1 MNLKLIISLIIRT
14 TQFIFSVVGLGLA
27 AQAIKLWGAYDRI
40 NLNAATAVLSIIYL
54 ILTVIP
60 QVISALSTAYFAT
73 IDAILAILWLA
84 SFASMADLWAM
95 VDCGTSIT
103 SYYGIYYD
111 IFTNFTDTCTLAK
124 ALIGIGVVAFVLFL
138 ASFITILWFARTLP
152 RDHQSSAGNVILGG
166 VFVNYIPT
174 TDVEA
179 DIAAEGNKEVL
190 ATADADADLDPDPE
204 LSPAPE
210 AGALSDEPSTEVKEV
225 SPVSAPEPAPES
237 PIAPESPP
245 APESAPANK

>member
-14 TQFIFSVVGLGLA
+14 SQFIFSVVGLGLA
-27 AQAIKLWGAYDRI
+27 AQAIKIWGAYDRI
-40 NLNAATAVLSIIYL
+40 NLNAATAVLSMIYL

-60 QVISALSTAYFAT
+60 QVISALSIAYFAT

-84 SFASMADLWAM
+84 SFACMADSWAT
-95 VDCGTSIT
+95 VDCGNSIR

-111 IFTNFTDTCTLAK
+111 IFTNYTDTCNLAK

-138 ASFITILWFARTLP
+138 ASFITILWFARALP
-152 RDHQSSAGNVILGG
+152 RGQQSSAGNVILGG
-166 VFVNYIPT
+166 VFVKYTPNA
-174 TDVEA
+174 DVEA
-179 DIAAEGNKEVL
+179 DIAAEGNKD
-190 ATADADADLDPDPE
+190 ATADADADADLDPEPE

-210 AGALSDEPSTEVKEV
+210 AVALSDEPSTEVKEV

-237 PIAPESPP
+237 PP